1 MIAVPFVADSAQ
13 RKKEFTVISS
23 RGMTVLRPTV
33 IARIMV
39 IRLTVVI
46 FCVGALLV
54 AANYKSFVAAEPQ
67 SPNLFSVR

>member
-1 MIAVPFVADSAQ
+1 
-13 RKKEFTVISS
+13 
-23 RGMTVLRPTV
+23 MTVLRPTV
-33 IARIMV
+33 IALIMV

-67 SPNLFSVR
+67 SANLFSVR